1 MARALNSGGQDEAA
15 FLAAMVDD
23 DGDTLLQMA
32 ATHGRLDVLRYLVE
46 DLRLDVNQP
55 NSIGSI
61 HSPSGSI
68 LHLLGF

>member
-1 MARALNSGGQDEAA
+1 VRAPRDGAGAELA

-32 ATHGRLDVLRYLVE
+32 ATHGRTDVLRYLVE
-46 DLRLDVNQP
+46 ELRLDVNQP